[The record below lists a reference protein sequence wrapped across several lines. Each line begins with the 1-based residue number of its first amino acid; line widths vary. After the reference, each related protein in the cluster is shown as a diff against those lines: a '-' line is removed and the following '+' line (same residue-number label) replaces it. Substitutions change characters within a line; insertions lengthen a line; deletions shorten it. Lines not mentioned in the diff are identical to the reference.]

1 MGCTILRI
9 ENPNT
14 SIFNTLFTV
23 VTFKKRIHATCSL
36 YKALQNCQS
45 RIMSLNI
52 EIAAFSLTRSP
63 LIRLNKQSD
72 INTLVSKAQRGRLTR
87 ARLCFY
93 PYPFWAC
100 ARPWGTAEENQV
112 LTQHENRWQ
121 SKCGASWEISPLWAC
136 HCIPLDGFSHV
147 FAMTAAW
154 WKHQPTP
161 GQREREG
168 GKNRKSERRGGR
180 RVQSNQI
187 LHRDHM
193 TSQHEFCLRA

>member
-1 MGCTILRI
+1 MFTLQGASKLPK
-9 ENPNT
+9 PN
-14 SIFNTLFTV
+14 NE
-23 VTFKKRIHATCSL
+23 FKYR
-36 YKALQNCQS
+36 
-45 RIMSLNI
+45 

-168 GKNRKSERRGGR
+168 KKIENQRGEVAEESSPIR
-180 RVQSNQI
+180 YFIAITWPHSMSSACVPK
-187 LHRDHM
+187 
-193 TSQHEFCLRA
+193 T